1 MDNIK
6 FSEVLKS
13 YEEQNDEIDYKS
25 KNKSEEELSLI
36 DNDVKRTPFIGL
48 DPKEKVKKQ
57 FLVKILKD
65 LLISIPNFYYQGMS
79 EICSVFVFFY
89 FSKEFD
95 KFQNKEEESFTK
107 KYSDEEYKK
116 FRKFVKKKYDKVKNV
131 LTNVISRKYEPLVKD
146 NFKLYEHYNTVF
158 LAMMK
163 RRNIKIDES
172 YSFTYMNSVLTY
184 FCRHVTSID
193 DSYKIFEIVLSCPPT
208 APFLLLIIY
217 FDKISKKKPI
227 TEVDIHLYESIILL
241 EKEFLLVEEGLK
253 KNKKC
258 FLARNAVVL
267 GGLIGFV
274 VAAAVY
280 KYNKRADE

>member
-79 EICSVFVFFY
+79 EICSIFVFFY

-116 FRKFVKKKYDKVKNV
+116 FRKFVGK
-131 LTNVISRKYEPLVKD
+131 
-146 NFKLYEHYNTVF
+146 
-158 LAMMK
+158 
-163 RRNIKIDES
+163 
-172 YSFTYMNSVLTY
+172 
-184 FCRHVTSID
+184 
-193 DSYKIFEIVLSCPPT
+193 EI
-208 APFLLLIIY
+208 
-217 FDKISKKKPI
+217 
-227 TEVDIHLYESIILL
+227 
-241 EKEFLLVEEGLK
+241 
-253 KNKKC
+253 
-258 FLARNAVVL
+258 
-267 GGLIGFV
+267 
-274 VAAAVY
+274 
-280 KYNKRADE
+280 